1 MNSYLTV
8 LRKYAD
14 FGGRARRSEYW
25 MFVLFNFIVAVIT
38 IVLDNLFNTA
48 VEGAGYG
55 LFYLLYSLAVLVPT
69 WAVTV
74 RRLHDVG
81 KSGWW
86 LFIPLIPVI
95 GSIWL
100 FILLITDGQSGG
112 NEFGPNP
119 KEISG

>member
-69 WAVTV
+69 
-74 RRLHDVG
+74 
-81 KSGWW
+81 
-86 LFIPLIPVI
+86 
-95 GSIWL
+95 
-100 FILLITDGQSGG
+100 
-112 NEFGPNP
+112 
-119 KEISG
+119 